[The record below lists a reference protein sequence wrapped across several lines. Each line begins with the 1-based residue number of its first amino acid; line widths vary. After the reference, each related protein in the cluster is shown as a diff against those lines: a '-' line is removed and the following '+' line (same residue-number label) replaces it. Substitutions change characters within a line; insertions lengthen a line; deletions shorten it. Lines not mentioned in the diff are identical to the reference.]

1 MFDEVSNSRALNNVS
16 TFPATIRQQ
25 EFSMSVVY
33 VNYDP
38 GDGNPLTQY
47 QCIDVFSGSS
57 PGAQV
62 DADYRHEGT
71 TARRKR
77 HFVVG
82 DSVSTVH
89 GPATASENSESME
102 PRVRSL
108 AIPPDDARLN
118 HIGVDAIGRISTRK
132 LAFTRFC
139 LVRRQLGRTAL
150 SQASP
155 ACNRRS
161 ARAHDSTGGQTRRR
175 RAIYSNYGPSTW
187 TSFIL
192 RDEMALSSARPTLP

>member
-82 DSVSTVH
+82 DRAKTARMETTKPCTKAVPIIQRKVGLPECKVSPDGDGCSLENRLPGRPGRRNLTV
-89 GPATASENSESME
+89 EESNDGAG
-102 PRVRSL
+102 SQ
-108 AIPPDDARLN
+108 RLQ
-118 HIGVDAIGRISTRK
+118 
-132 LAFTRFC
+132 
-139 LVRRQLGRTAL
+139 RRQCCTERGSKEQAMHESPRFSRNQKAL
-150 SQASP
+150 SLPGFPVVSFAKM
-155 ACNRRS
+155 R
-161 ARAHDSTGGQTRRR
+161 QTK
-175 RAIYSNYGPSTW
+175 W
-187 TSFIL
+187 
-192 RDEMALSSARPTLP
+192 